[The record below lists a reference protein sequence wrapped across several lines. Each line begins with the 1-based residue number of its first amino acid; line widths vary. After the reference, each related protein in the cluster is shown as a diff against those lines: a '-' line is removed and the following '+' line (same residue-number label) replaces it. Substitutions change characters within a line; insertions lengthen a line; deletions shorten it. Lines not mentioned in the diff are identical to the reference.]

1 MYGKTIPIQ
10 NFFFNFSNTQRER
23 KRHRLFEKID
33 TTCLVKREHV
43 CFLRKK
49 LKTGLL
55 NDEIIVAQVRSQ
67 THWGEINSW
76 MNAQKN

>member
-1 MYGKTIPIQ
+1 MAKPFPYKISFLIFLT
-10 NFFFNFSNTQRER
+10 R
-23 KRHRLFEKID
+23 KGSESAIDYLQKID

-55 NDEIIVAQVRSQ
+55 NDEIIVAQDRSQ